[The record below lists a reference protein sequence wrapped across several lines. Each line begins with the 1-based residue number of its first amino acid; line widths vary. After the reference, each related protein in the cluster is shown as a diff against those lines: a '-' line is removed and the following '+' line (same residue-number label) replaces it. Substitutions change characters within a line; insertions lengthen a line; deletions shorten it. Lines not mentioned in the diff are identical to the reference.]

1 MLKISKFFPFLAIFL
16 ALSCTNNKVSLDFS
30 VGDCFVDMSNMVM
43 AIDVNDPEDR
53 FNLETVEEVA
63 CSEPH
68 NSEIYAEF
76 TSVPYEY
83 RSYDNP
89 FDEACFASLMD
100 FIAFLVPTENKSKL
114 SENESKLLE
123 ILEEFDQK
131 FTYAYNYHSLPG
143 ENLDK
148 GDIENYFN
156 CQLISINSLLFGKF
170 EETIKK
176 LF

>member
-1 MLKISKFFPFLAIFL
+1 MLKISKFFPFLVIFL
-16 ALSCTNNKVSLDFS
+16 ALSCSNNKVSLDFS
-30 VGDCFVDMSNMVM
+30 VGDCFVDMSNLAMTV
-43 AIDVNDPEDR
+43 DESDPEDR

-76 TSVPYEY
+76 SSVPYEY

-100 FIAFLVPTENKSKL
+100 YIAFLIPTENKSKL

-123 ILEEFDQK
+123 ILEEFDQNCLCLQLS
-131 FTYAYNYHSLPG
+131 FSVR

-148 GDIENYFN
+148 GDIDNYFN

-170 EETIKK
+170 EESIKK